1 MDYGKSDKY
10 MITITLVNGVGKRR
24 EKIVVEKDKI
34 GVARTI
40 INFVPSR
47 GYEIVAYFITT
58 HKELI

>member
-1 MDYGKSDKY
+1 
-10 MITITLVNGVGKRR
+10 MITITLVNGEGKRR
-24 EKIVVEKDKI
+24 EKRVVEKDKI

-40 INFVPSR
+40 INFVPLR